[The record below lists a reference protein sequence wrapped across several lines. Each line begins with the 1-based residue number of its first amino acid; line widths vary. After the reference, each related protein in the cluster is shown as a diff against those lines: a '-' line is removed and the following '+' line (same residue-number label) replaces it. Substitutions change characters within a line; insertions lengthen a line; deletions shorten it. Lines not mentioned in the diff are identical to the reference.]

1 MSDTFFGGGAILM
14 GILIALTSALKWP
27 TRLNYIWAVCI
38 LLWGVVA
45 FAL

>member
-14 GILIALTSALKWP
+14 GILIALTSVLKWP
-27 TRLNYIWAVCI
+27 ARLNYVWAALAI
-38 LLWGVVA
+38 IWGVVA